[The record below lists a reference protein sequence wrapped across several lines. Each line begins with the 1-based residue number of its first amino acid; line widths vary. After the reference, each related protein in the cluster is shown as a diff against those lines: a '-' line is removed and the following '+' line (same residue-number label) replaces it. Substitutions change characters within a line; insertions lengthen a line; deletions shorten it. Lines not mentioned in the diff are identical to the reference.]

1 MDDNEIKDIA
11 RDVHHTVVTTGRYK
25 RDSEQW
31 HMPDYWKSY
40 WEGANRGERWEGDCD
55 NFAMT
60 SYVGAC
66 ERGVPPERVNLIACC
81 VEIFKDGGG
90 HIRTSLADRYH
101 LVCGIDLEDRTL
113 VLDNR
118 YRSATW
124 RPEQLEGYIWS
135 LPEGDTYHHWFMS
148 LNAGMVQEARELNI
162 IGQNCIAT
170 MPWRITKYTPPSEQ
184 SWGIN
189 SPWG

>member
-90 HIRTSLADRYH
+90 HT
-101 LVCGIDLEDRTL
+101 G
-113 VLDNR
+113 
-118 YRSATW
+118 
-124 RPEQLEGYIWS
+124 PWS
-135 LPEGDTYHHWFMS
+135 LTTATGRQPGDPSSLRVTY
-148 LNAGMVQEARELNI
+148 GRYQK
-162 IGQNCIAT
+162 AT
-170 MPWRITKYTPPSEQ
+170 LTTT
-184 SWGIN
+184 GL
-189 SPWG
+189 